1 MQVTVEFQLNARKKP
16 DADDASASSRSNSLG
31 RAAFAGKAGLPAE
44 TPVARRLV
52 GGDGLEP
59 PTLSV

>member
-1 MQVTVEFQLNARKKP
+1 MEADSAKATCDHSQPKRTVAKAIAALRK
-16 DADDASASSRSNSLG
+16 
-31 RAAFAGKAGLPAE
+31 AAA
-44 TPVARRLV
+44 RLV